1 MPNYQRAPVAGAT
14 YFFTLALADRRSGLL
29 VSHIEALRLAY
40 RRARDL
46 HPFATVAI
54 CVMPDHLHA
63 IWRLPQGD
71 VDFALR
77 WRVLKSGFS
86 RQFAA
91 DSRRSP
97 SKIRRR
103 EKGIWQR
110 RYWEHRFGMTAI
122 CSGMWITSITIRSST
137 GMRCTYVI
145 GSSVVS
151 IGTSH

>member
-1 MPNYQRAPVAGAT
+1 MAGAT
-14 YFFTLALADRRSGLL
+14 YFFTLALADRRSNLL
-29 VSHIEALRLAY
+29 VSHIEALRTAC
-40 RRARDL
+40 RRARNL
-46 HPFATVAI
+46 HPFATISI

-63 IWRLPQGD
+63 IWRLPQD
-71 VDFALR
+71 DADFALL
-77 WRVLKSGFS
+77 WRVIKSGFS
-86 RQFAA
+86 RQLAGDPRHGA
-91 DSRRSP
+91 
-97 SKIRRR
+97 SKTTRR